1 MTSHQKPL
9 PTKLLCGERHLFLNL
24 TNSDFNTSSAS
35 EQRHCGLHSQA
46 ATRGRKRWVCN
57 KAQQE
62 PRGAPRGCSRA
73 ESSCT
78 DPASQQVA
86 ISKCLLCVQPVARA
100 KGAQE
105 VPCLLLGCQA
115 GPVPSSSCRI
125 QHSGMWVSARLK
137 KVMLQGA
144 SR

>member
-9 PTKLLCGERHLFLNL
+9 PTKLLCGERHLFLNH
-24 TNSDFNTSSAS
+24 TNSDLNTSSAS

-105 VPCLLLGCQA
+105 FPACCWDARQVQCQA
-115 GPVPSSSCRI
+115 LAAGSSTAEC
-125 QHSGMWVSARLK
+125 GFRL
-137 KVMLQGA
+137 G
-144 SR
+144 